1 MESQGFRKAYM
12 EWKDMLVFLKTRRR
26 AYLFALFADCIIMG
40 SLPVAI
46 SFALNELITAS
57 VNGSMELLIRSAT
70 LISITFLV
78 FSAVV
83 PVIHYCLQRI
93 IKKTMA
99 DIRVTLYKH
108 LTKLPVS
115 YYEANHPGEMVSRI
129 INDAHNM
136 EEAYGE
142 SMRNILQNA
151 MTLVMVTATM
161 LIMDWRFS
169 LIFIVLGIGIT
180 LVNVRFVQPLRE
192 TNDRLQAKLGEITAK
207 IAGFIEGL
215 PVVKTFSAG
224 KVVREDLAHTN
235 NELAQTANSQ
245 GFKTGLLDAINFVF
259 SFVMFG
265 GMLVVGLFIYTKN
278 ELGILGQ
285 LVQLQTTMV
294 FIFLEFG
301 RIIASLQRSLSGSA
315 RVYGLLNEPV
325 EEIGPLV
332 ADDSLKKPLFYP
344 KNPLSIEAFSLDCV
358 VLQRGVDKV
367 LDRVTLSVGVG
378 EIAAVVGTSGSGKS
392 TLLKALLGFYP
403 PAKGDIYFFD
413 NNVKTHTLAQIR
425 ELIAYV
431 PQDPHLFEGTIE
443 ENIRFGRPEAEEL
456 ELVEAAQAAFA
467 HEFIL
472 ELPDGYK
479 TIIGEDKA
487 RLSGG
492 QRQRVA
498 IARALL
504 SKAPI
509 ILFDEPTSALDS
521 HSEKCVRDTIRSLK
535 DKRTV
540 MIVTH
545 QMQTAEIADVIFVME
560 QGSIVDQGTP
570 LEMKEKEGPYLRLFA
585 SENTYSEAVTIN

>member
-1 MESQGFRKAYM
+1 MELQGFQKAYS
-12 EWKDMLVFLKTRRR
+12 EWKDMLVFLKSRRR
-26 AYLFALFADCIIMG
+26 AYLFALLADCTIMG
-40 SLPVAI
+40 ALPVAI

-57 VNGSMELLIRSAT
+57 VNGSLEQLIRSAI
-70 LISITFLV
+70 LISLTFLL

-83 PVIHYCLQRI
+83 PIIHYSLQRI

-99 DIRVTLYKH
+99 DIRVTLYEH
-108 LTKLPVS
+108 LTRLPVP
-115 YYEANHPGEMVSRI
+115 YFEANHPGEMVSRI

-151 MTLVMVTATM
+151 MTLIMVTTTM

-180 LVNVRFVQPLRE
+180 FVNVRFVQPLRE

-215 PVVKTFSAG
+215 PIIKTFSAG
-224 KVVREDLAHTN
+224 KIVREDIADTN
-235 NELAQTANSQ
+235 KELTQTANSQ
-245 GFKTGLLDAINFVF
+245 GFKTGLLDAINFLF

-265 GMLVVGLFIYTKN
+265 GMLVVGLFIYSKN
-278 ELGILGQ
+278 QLGVLGQ

-301 RIIASLQRSLSGSA
+301 RIIASLQHSLSGSA
-315 RVYGLLNEPV
+315 RVYGLLTQPV
-325 EEIGPLV
+325 EEIDLV
-332 ADDSLKKPLFYP
+332 ITDKTLQQQLDYV
-344 KNPLSIEAFSLDCV
+344 KNSSSIEAFSLQDV
-358 VLQRGVDKV
+358 VLQRGMDQV
-367 LDRVTLSVGVG
+367 LNHVTLSVRVG
-378 EIAAVVGTSGSGKS
+378 ELAAVVGTSGSGKS

-403 PAKGDIYFFD
+403 PAKGDIYFFAK
-413 NNVKTHTLAQIR
+413 NAKTHTLTQVR

-443 ENIRFGRPEAEEL
+443 ENIRFGRPDTEEG
-456 ELVEAAQAAFA
+456 ELIEAAKAAFA

-479 TIIGEDKA
+479 TRIGEDNV

-492 QRQRVA
+492 QRQRIA
-498 IARALL
+498 IARALV

-509 ILFDEPTSALDS
+509 VLFDEPTSALDS
-521 HSEKCVRDTIRSLK
+521 HSETCVRDAIRSLK
-535 DKRTV
+535 DQRTV

-560 QGSIVDQGTP
+560 QGSIVDHGSP
-570 LEMKEKEGPYLRLFA
+570 NEMKAKEGPYLRLFA
-585 SENTYSEAVTIN
+585 GETSSNKAISIH

>member
-1 MESQGFRKAYM
+1 MELQGFQKAYS
-12 EWKDMLVFLKTRRR
+12 EWKDMLVFLKSRRR
-26 AYLFALFADCIIMG
+26 AYLFALLADCTIMG
-40 SLPVAI
+40 ALPVAI

-57 VNGSMELLIRSAT
+57 VNGSLEQLIRSAI
-70 LISITFLV
+70 LISLTFLL

-83 PVIHYCLQRI
+83 PIIHYSLQRI

-99 DIRVTLYKH
+99 DIRVTLYEH
-108 LTKLPVS
+108 LTRLPVP
-115 YYEANHPGEMVSRI
+115 YFEANHPGEMVSRI

-151 MTLVMVTATM
+151 MTLIMVTTTM

-180 LVNVRFVQPLRE
+180 FVNVRFVQPLRE

-215 PVVKTFSAG
+215 PIIKTFSAG
-224 KVVREDLAHTN
+224 KVVREDIADTN
-235 NELAQTANSQ
+235 KELTQTANSQ
-245 GFKTGLLDAINFVF
+245 GFKTGLLDAINFLF

-265 GMLVVGLFIYTKN
+265 GMLVVGLFIYSKN
-278 ELGILGQ
+278 ELGVLGQ

-301 RIIASLQRSLSGSA
+301 RIIASLQHSLSGSA
-315 RVYGLLNEPV
+315 RVYGLLNQPV
-325 EEIGPLV
+325 EEIDLV
-332 ADDSLKKPLFYP
+332 ITDKTPQQQLDYV
-344 KNPLSIEAFSLDCV
+344 KNSSSIEAFSLQDV
-358 VLQRGVDKV
+358 VLQRGMDQV
-367 LDRVTLSVGVG
+367 LNHVTLSVRVG
-378 EIAAVVGTSGSGKS
+378 ELAAVVGTSGSGKS

-403 PAKGDIYFFD
+403 PAKGDIYFFAK
-413 NNVKTHTLAQIR
+413 NAKTHTLTQVR

-443 ENIRFGRPEAEEL
+443 ENIRFGRPDAEEG
-456 ELVEAAQAAFA
+456 ELIEAAKAAFA

-479 TIIGEDKA
+479 TRIGEDNV

-492 QRQRVA
+492 QRQRIA
-498 IARALL
+498 IARALV

-509 ILFDEPTSALDS
+509 VLFDEPTSALDS
-521 HSEKCVRDTIRSLK
+521 HSETCVRDAIRSLK
-535 DKRTV
+535 DQRTV

-560 QGSIVDQGTP
+560 QGSIVDHGSP
-570 LEMKEKEGPYLRLFA
+570 NEMKAKEGPYLRLFA
-585 SENTYSEAVTIN
+585 GETSSNKAISIY

>member
-1 MESQGFRKAYM
+1 MELQGLQKTYL
-12 EWKDMLVFLKTRRR
+12 EWKDMLIFLKSRRR
-26 AYLFALFADCIIMG
+26 AYLFALLVDCTIMG
-40 SLPVAI
+40 ALPVAI

-57 VNGSMELLIRSAT
+57 VSGSLEQLIRSAI
-70 LISITFLV
+70 LISLTFLL

-83 PVIHYCLQRI
+83 PIIHYSLQRI

-99 DIRVTLYKH
+99 DIRVTLYEH

-115 YYEANHPGEMVSRI
+115 YFEANHPGEMVSRI

-142 SMRNILQNA
+142 SMRNILQNV
-151 MTLVMVTATM
+151 MTLVMVTITM

-169 LIFIVLGIGIT
+169 LIFIVLGVGIT
-180 LVNVRFVQPLRE
+180 FVNVRFVQPLRE

-215 PVVKTFSAG
+215 PIIKTFSAG
-224 KVVREDLAHTN
+224 KVVREDLAVTN
-235 NELAQTANSQ
+235 KELTQTANSQ
-245 GFKTGLLDAINFVF
+245 GFKTGLLDAINYLF

-265 GMLVVGLFIYTKN
+265 GMLVVGLFIYSKN

-301 RIIASLQRSLSGSA
+301 RIIASLQHSLSGSA
-315 RVYGLLNEPV
+315 RVYGLLNQPV
-325 EEIGPLV
+325 EEIDLV
-332 ADDSLKKPLFYP
+332 ITDKTTQKQLDYV
-344 KNPLSIEAFSLDCV
+344 KNSSSIEAFSLQDV
-358 VLQRGVDKV
+358 VLQRGMDQV
-367 LDRVTLSVGVG
+367 LNHVTLSVRVG
-378 EIAAVVGTSGSGKS
+378 ELAAVVGTSGSGKS

-403 PAKGDIYFFD
+403 PAKGDIYFFAK
-413 NNVKTHTLAQIR
+413 NAKTHTLTQVR

-431 PQDPHLFEGTIE
+431 PQDPYLFEGTIE
-443 ENIRFGRPEAEEL
+443 ENIRFGRPDAEEG
-456 ELVEAAQAAFA
+456 ELIEAAKAAFA

-479 TIIGEDKA
+479 TRIGEDNV

-492 QRQRVA
+492 QRQRIA
-498 IARALL
+498 IARALV

-509 ILFDEPTSALDS
+509 VLFDEPTSALDS
-521 HSEKCVRDTIRSLK
+521 HSETCVRDAIRSLK
-535 DKRTV
+535 DQRTV

-560 QGSIVDQGTP
+560 QGSIVDHGSP
-570 LEMKEKEGPYLRLFA
+570 NEMKAKEGPYLRLFA
-585 SENTYSEAVTIN
+585 GETSSNKAISIH